1 MKGAAEPTAR
11 ERRRVRRAR
20 QRELGRRQQARGQG
34 PLSAPALP
42 NRMNEYAS
50 VEEERERRQDA
61 ATEHLRI
68 MRGQLPVL
76 LGRLAK
82 IPDPRNPEKI
92 KHKMTMVLLYG
103 ILMFVYQM
111 GSRREANQKLTRP
124 QFKEHFALAF
134 PELEQIPHH
143 DTLNRVL
150 SKIEVDQIREA
161 QAELIRR
168 LIRKKKFVR
177 YLVQGRYP
185 VAIDGTQKYVRQ
197 QMLSEDWLRRH
208 VRDGEERVAQYY
220 VYVLEA
226 NIALRNG
233 MSIPLATEFLAV
245 SHGDTDREKQDC
257 ELRAF
262 KRLAAWLKEQFP
274 RLPLLLLLDGLYP
287 NGPLMTECRRHG
299 WDFMIV
305 LQDKS
310 LPTVWEEYNGLKGLQ
325 EENQLVQKWGP
336 RTQRFRWVNQIEY
349 EYGEGR
355 ARRRINLHVVVC
367 EESWEEIVGDGLI
380 VDKTSRH
387 AWISSHPLSRGCIHE
402 RCNLGARH
410 RWAIESGLLVEKRQ
424 GYNYE
429 HCFSFNWNAMK
440 GFHYLMRLAHLI
452 NVLAQYSSALRSLL
466 LRLGV
471 RGLIDFL
478 RETMAGPWL
487 DPQWVRRRL
496 AEPFQLRLE

>member
-1 MKGAAEPTAR
+1 MRGTTEPTAR
-11 ERRRVRRAR
+11 DRRRVRRAEQLKLR
-20 QRELGRRQQARGQG
+20 HRQQAQGLG

-42 NRMNEYAS
+42 NRKSEYAS
-50 VEEERERRQDA
+50 VEEEREGRQDA

-68 MRGQLPVL
+68 IRGKLPVL

-82 IPDPRNPEKI
+82 IPDPRNPKKI
-92 KHKMTMVLLYG
+92 QHKMTMVLLYG

-111 GSRREANQKLTRP
+111 GSRREANQKMTRP

-134 PELEQIPHH
+134 PDLKEIPHH

-177 YLVQGRYP
+177 YLIEGRYP
-185 VAIDGTQKYVRQ
+185 VAIDGTQKQVRQ
-197 QMLSEDWLRRH
+197 EMLSEEWLRRYAK
-208 VRDGEERVAQYY
+208 DDERATQYY
-220 VYVLEA
+220 VYTLEA
-226 NIALRNG
+226 NLALRNG
-233 MSIPLATEFLAV
+233 MSIPLATEFLAA

-262 KRLAAWLKEQFP
+262 HRLAAWLKAQFP

-287 NGPLMTECRRHG
+287 NGPLMAECRRRG
-299 WDFMIV
+299 WDFIIV

-310 LPTVWEEYNGLKGLQ
+310 LPTVWEEYNGLKSLQ
-325 EENQLVQKWGP
+325 GENQLVQKWGS

-349 EYGEGR
+349 EYGAGK
-355 ARRRINLHVVVC
+355 ARRRIPLNVVVC
-367 EESWEEIVGDGLI
+367 QESWEQIDDNGNV
-380 VDKTSRH
+380 VAMSSRH
-387 AWISSHPLSRGCIHE
+387 AWISSRPLSSRIIHE

-410 RWAIESGLLVEKRQ
+410 RWAIESGLLVEKCQ
-424 GYNYE
+424 GYHYE

-452 NVLAQYSSALRSLL
+452 NVLAQYSSALRGLFL
-466 LRLGV
+466 KFGV

-478 RETMAGPWL
+478 KETMAGPWL
-487 DPQWVRRRL
+487 DPQRVKRRL